1 MEADG
6 ADAGSTASRRS
17 KIYGRTYEYRR
28 CAHVYAEK
36 IITNLLIIYLGVRY
50 KNSIGEVFVDF
61 HRWRGMLTHLQRT
74 QRVAL
79 TFICPWFRCSQG
91 VNNVQRAIHFV
102 AQDHICKALRLKLR
116 KDISNVIDQIMP
128 SRLLCFLN
136 PQLS

>member
-1 MEADG
+1 
-6 ADAGSTASRRS
+6 
-17 KIYGRTYEYRR
+17 
-28 CAHVYAEK
+28 
-36 IITNLLIIYLGVRY
+36 
-50 KNSIGEVFVDF
+50 
-61 HRWRGMLTHLQRT
+61 MLTHLQRT